1 MSKTKSIWNRGVE
14 LLLNTHDNHNLSIL
28 LNEIMLLALNRF
40 KWVNLPDGMESRHI
54 ERALFEH
61 GQCAFFEREDGG
73 LLCLPCSPGNGYNV
87 YGEPMGVNITG
98 VGYST
103 YKNIDEV
110 VRILNND
117 RGIPTTPM
125 VYKYANL
132 LNEIEVTQSRN
143 LKHQRVPYII
153 PTTKDNELT
162 VKNIYKKIDEGNEVI
177 FVDSKLSNGGDIG
190 IQVLKTDSKY
200 IVNDL
205 QEHKNNIINELLTKL
220 GLNNSSINKKER
232 LLVDE
237 VNVNNGQ
244 ILMYLDIDYKNRL
257 LACEQIN
264 KKFGLNVQVEKVIDN
279 LSLDFLGKE
288 KTELKEGDELE

>member
-1 MSKTKSIWNRGVE
+1 MSKSKSMWNRGVE
-14 LLLNTHDNHNLSIL
+14 LLLNTHDNYNLSIL

-40 KWVNLPDGMESRHI
+40 KWTNLPDGMESRHI

-61 GQCAFFEREDGG
+61 GQCAFFEREEGG

-143 LKHQRVPYII
+143 LKHQRVPYIL
-153 PTTKDNELT
+153 PCTKDNELT
-162 VKNIYKKIDEGNEVI
+162 VKNIYNKIDTGQEVI
-177 FVDSKLSNGGDIG
+177 FVDSKITNGGDLG
-190 IQVLKTDSKY
+190 VHVLNTDAKY
-200 IVNDL
+200 IVNNL

-220 GLNNSSINKKER
+220 GLNNSSPNGSKHER

-244 ILMYLDIDYKNRL
+244 ILMYLDIEYKNRL
-257 LACEQIN
+257 LACEQVN
-264 KKFGLNVQVEKVIDN
+264 KKFGLNIKVEKVIDN
-279 LSLDFLGKE
+279 LSHDFLGHQ
-288 KTELKEGDELE
+288 KEGFNE

>member
-1 MSKTKSIWNRGVE
+1 MSKTKSMWNRGVE

-40 KWVNLPDGMESRHI
+40 KWTNLPDGMESRHI

-61 GQCAFFEREDGG
+61 GQCAFFEREEGG
-73 LLCLPCSPGNGYNV
+73 LLCLPCSAGNGYNV

-244 ILMYLDIDYKNRL
+244 ILMYLDIEYKNRV

-264 KKFGLNVQVEKVIDN
+264 KKFGLNIQVEKVIDN

-288 KTELKEGDELE
+288 KVELKEGDELE